1 MKISVSSHRTN
12 KQENCNLDPD
22 LSNSKAQWCF
32 PNTRSS
38 PRSAVFVCALPGH
51 FRQVQ
56 LFETQWSV
64 VPQAPLSMG
73 FSRQVDWSGLP
84 CPPLL
89 YVVGGSSEG
98 GLHFQASAFLLPEL

>member
-38 PRSAVFVCALPGH
+38 VVFVCALLSH
-51 FRQVQ
+51 FSHVQ
-56 LFETQWSV
+56 LFETWWTA
-64 VPQAPLSMG
+64 VPQAPPSMG
-73 FSRQVDWSGLP
+73 FSRQEFWSGLP
-84 CPPLL
+84 CPPPL

-98 GLHFQASAFLLPEL
+98 GLHFQASGLSSS

>member
-38 PRSAVFVCALPGH
+38 PWSVDFVCALLSH
-51 FRQVQ
+51 AQ
-56 LFETQWSV
+56 LFEIWWTA
-64 VPQAPLSMG
+64 VPQAPLSTG
-73 FSRQVDWSGLP
+73 FSRQESWSGLP
-84 CPPLL
+84 CPPPL
-89 YVVGGSSEG
+89 YVVGGSQREVYIFR
-98 GLHFQASAFLLPEL
+98 HQALLLPEL